1 MICVIV
7 SLGLRNEFKLS
18 AIEVIE
24 VIQKFSKEETGSPE
38 LRELLAYFTRILPT
52 IQNDWV
58 MFPTEN
64 GADHFELMVFFKNEN
79 AVRKFKELAFACLG
93 GPFITGIKFK
103 VTSKDGRDQLVNSL
117 NELGY
122 FKYTQFE
129 MSLRGSET
137 NKRLKRLRQVSVRS
151 SSYGPSERSVDRGEL
166 GNFRQAISAGNHDQA
181 SDALEALKRG
191 GLLSSINL
199 CFLEFQL
206 WYTKGSDGLI
216 WGDERIEDA
225 IRSSRPRVVTEFL
238 LISLWRHC
246 VIGDGETNVSGQ
258 NQLALA
264 RIRLLLKSVVMPTSP
279 EGRLCLAVVT
289 ALSDIPDSGLFSQ
302 VEISQDERDLLQ
314 EIMSTKKIPARLLG
328 AGELSIQGN
337 EIVEEFIVDSGEIL
351 AKAEQFR
358 DEADVRSLLKL
369 ISLAHERGEFV
380 EDVLKRLIRCV
391 ADENLPDFAVK
402 TEEWISGLEID
413 FESWSKGLQA
423 AHQRVIQMALIY
435 SAGWSGLILLSKQ
448 DFAINKNVIV
458 ESASSWPIAEFE
470 NTEFDSDFASWLSKS
485 DPEIIQNSI
494 LDILLDRLNQVGIGL
509 DTVSAIL
516 EFDHQ
521 YVSQTLINESKAVGT
536 LDRLLQ
542 KGESEN
548 LEFKS
553 SLRSPL
559 QGESPDKQ
567 IRNALEFSCVKSVAA
582 MLHNKSGGKL
592 LIGVSD
598 SGECIGLEN
607 DYESSGKIGNRDGF
621 ERHFRGV
628 LQQKIEG
635 LLPSEVKISFETVNS
650 KDVAVIDC
658 PPASSPKF
666 VNHENKTYLFVRDGN
681 ATVDLV
687 VDPRKFLAFIS
698 DRFTPSN

>member
-1 MICVIV
+1 
-7 SLGLRNEFKLS
+7 LS

-137 NKRLKRLRQVSVRS
+137 NKRLKRLRQVSARS

-216 WGDERIEDA
+216 WGDERIEDV

-238 LISLWRHC
+238 LVSLWRHC
-246 VIGDGETNVSGQ
+246 AIGDGGVNVAVQ
-258 NQLALA
+258 NLVNAT
-264 RIRLLLKSVVMPTSP
+264 RMKLLLKSVVMPTTP
-279 EGRLCLAVVT
+279 EGRFCLAMVT
-289 ALSDIPDSGLFSQ
+289 ALSDTPDSGVFSQ
-302 VEISQDERDLLQ
+302 VVISQDERDLLQ
-314 EIMSTKKIPARLLG
+314 EIISTKMIPLQLLG
-328 AGELSIQGN
+328 AGKLIVPGN
-337 EIVEEFIVDSGEIL
+337 ETVEDFIVGSGEML

-369 ISLAHERGEFV
+369 IGLAHERGEFV
-380 EDVLKRLIRCV
+380 EDVLRRLIRCV

-402 TEEWISGLEID
+402 TEEWISRLEID
-413 FESWSKGLQA
+413 FESWSPGLKS
-423 AHQRVIQMALIY
+423 AHQRVIKMASIY
-435 SAGWSGLILLSKQ
+435 AAGWSGLMSLGKQ
-448 DFAINKNVIV
+448 EFATYKNVIV
-458 ESASSWPIAEFE
+458 ESGSSWPISDFE
-470 NTEFDSDFASWLSKS
+470 NTEFDSSFASWISS
-485 DPEIIQNSI
+485 FDPEIIQNSI
-494 LDILLDRLNQVGIGL
+494 LDVLLDRLNQVGTGVN
-509 DTVSAIL
+509 TVNSIL
-516 EFDHQ
+516 EFDNRS
-521 YVSQTLINESKAVGT
+521 VSLNLLNINGSAGS
-536 LDRLLQ
+536 LHRLLQ
-542 KGESEN
+542 YGESEN

-553 SLRSPL
+553 SLRSPM
-559 QGESPDKQ
+559 QGELPNKE

-598 SGECIGLEN
+598 SGECVGLEK
-607 DYESSGKIGNRDGF
+607 DYESSEKIGNRDGF
-621 ERHFRGV
+621 ELHFRRV

-635 LLPSEVKISFETVNS
+635 LLPSEVKISFETVNN
-650 KDVAVIDC
+650 KDVAVILC
-658 PPASSPKF
+658 PPASSPKY
-666 VNHENKTYLFVRDGN
+666 VNHENRTYLFVRDGN
-681 ATVDLV
+681 ATIDLV
-687 VDPRKFLAFIS
+687 SDIKKLVAFTTS
-698 DRFTPSN
+698 RFTTSK